1 MSTPV
6 KFGTE
11 FLVNTITA
19 SFQESPSVTALA
31 DGRFVVSWTDFSAT
45 GGDTSSSAVRAQ
57 VFNADGSKS
66 GTEFLVNTTTSSN
79 QDTPSITALA
89 DGRFVV
95 VWEDSSVSGG
105 DTSSTAVR
113 AQVFNANGGKI
124 GSEFLVNTTTSSAQD
139 TPSIA
144 TLADGRFVVAWTDDS
159 TSGGDTFFLAVR
171 AQVFNADGSK
181 SGAEFLVNTTTASNQ
196 DKPSITALADGRFV
210 VTWDDLSA
218 SGGDTSNNAVRAQV
232 FNANGSKSGT
242 EFLVNTA
249 TTSNQDTPSITA
261 LADGRFVVTWE
272 DFSQT
277 GGDTSNN
284 AVRAQVFNADG
295 SKSGTEF
302 LVNTTTTSDQRDPR
316 ITALS
321 DGRFVVAWEDSSVTG
336 GDTSSLAIR
345 AQVFNAN
352 GSKSGTEFL
361 VNTTTTSFQENPDIT
376 ALADGRFVVTWADSS
391 TTGGDTSSTAV
402 RGQVFDPRLA
412 AVSLSGTDLADQWI
426 GTGFDDV
433 MQGEVGADV
442 LDGASGI
449 DTAVFSEKSAAVV
462 VTLNSFSAVSVFVGG
477 VVEDSLKN
485 IENLTGGL
493 GNDQL
498 TGDGLA
504 NLFTGGGGSDV
515 LATLGGDDTAYGDAG
530 NDYLYMG
537 DGQDVAWGGA
547 GIDVLL
553 LEGGNDTGLGGAD
566 QDYLFGGAGNDQLN
580 GEGGVD
586 VLNGEAGDDLL
597 LGGADGDFVY
607 AGADNDTAYGGE
619 GNDIFVMDTGDDSAF
634 GEAGQDYFYM
644 GEGNDS
650 AVGGAGVD
658 VFLGGA
664 GNDVFEGGTDV
675 DYAWGEAG
683 NDAFVLRASSGV
695 LVVQDFTAGGAEDQV
710 RLAADTGITSLGQ
723 ALAAST
729 YVEGINTTILTV
741 DGDTAVWLVG
751 VNLALLTAADFA
763 FV

>member
-1 MSTPV
+1 MSTPT

-11 FLVNTITA
+11 FLVNTTTT
-19 SFQESPSVTALA
+19 SGQFNPSITALA
-31 DGRFVVSWTDFSAT
+31 DGRFVVAWTDSSATGGDTSFDAARAQVFNADGSKSGVEFLVNTTTSFSQRDTNITALSDGRFVVTWTDSSAT
-45 GGDTSSSAVRAQ
+45 GGDTSSTAIRAQVFNANGSKSGDQLLVNTTTANSQFNPTITALAAGHFVVAWEDLSQTGGDTSGNAVRAQ

-66 GTEFLVNTTTSSN
+66 GTEFLVNTTTSSF
-79 QDTPSITALA
+79 QKDTSITAL
-89 DGRFVV
+89 
-95 VWEDSSVSGG
+95 S
-105 DTSSTAVR
+105 
-113 AQVFNANGGKI
+113 
-124 GSEFLVNTTTSSAQD
+124 
-139 TPSIA
+139 
-144 TLADGRFVVAWTDDS
+144 DGRFVVAWTDNS
-159 TSGGDTFFLAVR
+159 ATGGDTSSTAIR
-171 AQVFNADGSK
+171 AQVFNANGSK
-181 SGAEFLVNTTTASNQ
+181 SGAEFLVNTTTTNGQS
-196 DKPSITALADGRFV
+196 DPSITTLADGRFV
-210 VTWDDLSA
+210 VAWADFSATGGDTSAAAVRAQIFNADGSKSGSEFVVNTTTSNSQATPCIAALANGGFVVAWDDLSA
-218 SGGDTSNNAVRAQV
+218 TGGDTNGTAVRAQ
-232 FNANGSKSGT
+232 A
-242 EFLVNTA
+242 
-249 TTSNQDTPSITA
+249 
-261 LADGRFVVTWE
+261 
-272 DFSQT
+272 
-277 GGDTSNN
+277 
-284 AVRAQVFNADG
+284 FNADG

-302 LVNTTTTSDQRDPR
+302 LVNTTTSASQ
-316 ITALS
+316 
-321 DGRFVVAWEDSSVTG
+321 
-336 GDTSSLAIR
+336 DTPSIA
-345 AQVFNAN
+345 
-352 GSKSGTEFL
+352 T
-361 VNTTTTSFQENPDIT
+361 
-376 ALADGRFVVTWADSS
+376 LADGRFVVTWEDSS
-391 TTGGDTSSTAV
+391 AAGGDTSGDAI
-402 RGQVFDPRLA
+402 RGQVFDPRLS
-412 AVSLSGTDLADQWI
+412 AVSLSGTELADQWV

-433 MQGEVGADV
+433 MQGLAGQDV
-442 LDGASGI
+442 LDGGAGI
-449 DTAVFSEKSAAVV
+449 DTASYAEKSAAVV
-462 VTLNSFSAVSVFVGG
+462 VTLNSFSAVSVSVGG

-537 DGQDVAWGGA
+537 EGSDFAVGGA

-566 QDYLFGGAGNDQLN
+566 QDYLFGGAGNDLLH

-586 VLNGEAGDDLL
+586 VINGESGDDNIY
-597 LGGADGDFVY
+597 GGSDGDFIY
-607 AGADNDTAYGGE
+607 AGADNDTAYGGD

-644 GEGNDS
+644 GDGNDS